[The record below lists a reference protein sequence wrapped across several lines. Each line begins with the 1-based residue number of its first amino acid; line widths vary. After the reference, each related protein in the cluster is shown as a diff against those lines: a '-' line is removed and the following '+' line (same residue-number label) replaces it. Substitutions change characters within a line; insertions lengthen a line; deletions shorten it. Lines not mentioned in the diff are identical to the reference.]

1 MKIGALV
8 AVACALILFA
18 PDASAGW
25 LDGKTTFAQGTW
37 TFQSYA
43 NYVSAKG
50 NSNDEILASGAV
62 GAGYFVFDN
71 AELNLELFGYHVTQD
86 GPDADAI
93 GLQLLLRH
101 HWIQFDRFSLFVDV
115 GPGIFE
121 GSTEVPHDGT
131 SFNITFRSGPG
142 LTYRVTDNFYLL
154 GGARYFHL
162 SNSSIEGRDK
172 NPSINGVEGYFGV
185 MFTF

>member
-1 MKIGALV
+1 V
-8 AVACALILFA
+8 LILISTSA
-18 PDASAGW
+18 RAGW

-37 TFQSYA
+37 TAQAYGSYVNA
-43 NYVSAKG
+43 HGFSH
-50 NSNDEILASGAV
+50 EMLASGAAGV
-62 GAGYFVFDN
+62 GYFVFDN
-71 AELNLELFGYHVTQD
+71 AELNLELVGYHVTQD
-86 GPDADAI
+86 GPDANAI

-101 HWIQFDRFSLFVDV
+101 HLLQFDRLSLFVDV

-121 GSTEVPHDGT
+121 GSTEVPPDGT

-142 LTYRVTDNFYLL
+142 VTYQLNDNWYLI

-162 SNSSIEGRDK
+162 SNAALEGREH

-185 MFTF
+185 MFKF

>member
-1 MKIGALV
+1 MKFCALVLV
-8 AVACALILFA
+8 AVASALIV
-18 PDASAGW
+18 PDADAGW
-25 LDGKTTFAQGTW
+25 LDGKTTFAQGTR
-37 TFQSYA
+37 TFQTYA

-50 NSNDEILASGAV
+50 NSNDEILASGAM

-71 AELNLELFGYHVTQD
+71 TELNLELLGYHVTQD
-86 GPDADAI
+86 GPDAEAI

-121 GSTEVPHDGT
+121 GTTEVPRDGT

-142 LTYRVTDNFYLL
+142 LTYRVTDNFYLI

-162 SNSSIEGRDK
+162 SNASLEGRDK

>member
-1 MKIGALV
+1 LRIGVLVLVVASALFV
-8 AVACALILFA
+8 S
-18 PDASAGW
+18 DARAGW

-37 TFQSYA
+37 TFQTYG
-43 NYVSAKG
+43 NYISAKG
-50 NSNDEILASGAV
+50 YSDEILASGAA

-86 GPDADAI
+86 GPDANAV

-142 LTYRVTDNFYLL
+142 LTYRVTDNFYLI

-162 SNSSIEGRDK
+162 SNAALEGREH

>member
-1 MKIGALV
+1 VRVCSLISVIITSLLLV
-8 AVACALILFA
+8 PHVQ
-18 PDASAGW
+18 AGW
-25 LDGKTTFAQGTW
+25 LDGKTTFAQGAW
-37 TFQSYA
+37 TFQTYG
-43 NYVSAKG
+43 NYISAKG
-50 NSNDEILASGAV
+50 SSDEILASGAM

-71 AELNLELFGYHVTQD
+71 VELNLEIVGYHVTQD
-86 GPDADAI
+86 GPDADAA

-101 HWIQFDRFSLFVDV
+101 HLLQFDRLSLFVDV

-142 LTYRVTDNFYLL
+142 LTYQITDNFYLI

-162 SNSSIEGRDK
+162 SNAALEGREH
-172 NPSINGVEGYFGV
+172 NPSINGIEGYFGV
-185 MFTF
+185 MFSF